1 MCSVWLPTYQRR
13 QINLD
18 MLLPDCAL
26 THVTMITFSERSRYA
41 PPLWVENICP
51 GHQTDDEYHFMMTCE
66 KYKADKDSLYSSI
79 MRLSCPNIITL
90 TNKAWKI
97 NLYIYGSWYRN
108 TDHKMQSPPRCYGC
122 RVWWCRHWDLCLD
135 TRMMDHV
142 EPNSCFMYY
151 FAWKCLCIYM

>member
-1 MCSVWLPTYQRR
+1 MSGLVVKHHKQSDKAHGPLVILITFWVKEA
-13 QINLD
+13 D
-18 MLLPDCAL
+18 MLDHPE
-26 THVTMITFSERSRYA
+26 ERT
-41 PPLWVENICP
+41 CP